1 MTTTVYVG
9 CPGCDEAEHTVV
21 VTLGEEEVTYYRDG
35 SGCPG
40 TADEAE
46 IIASGCDCLTLEPDF
61 EGRILESAIEMATSN
76 AWED

>member
-21 VTLGEEEVTYYRDG
+21 VTLGEEEVTYLRDG
-35 SGCPG
+35 SGCPA

-46 IIASGCDCLTLEPDF
+46 IIASGCDCLDLEPGF
-61 EGRILESAIEMATSN
+61 GVRIQDLAIEQVN
-76 AWED
+76 RHAWED